1 MAIDTIKSTAVL
13 DGAIATADIADD
25 AVTSAKLDTNISV
38 DGNLG
43 LGTSVSTRKLNVNAG
58 SYGHMLLDTA
68 NAAHGIQI
76 LGQANAA
83 ANSGFDIQYAASTGL
98 KVRTLAVQPLSLQ
111 TSASAGSPSDRLH
124 IHTSGVVSIPQG
136 IELGSGVDATAAN
149 VLDDYEEGTWTPTVG
164 GNATY
169 HGRAGKYTKVGRT
182 VHASGFMQV
191 NALGTGSNNTMS
203 GFPFASSHAGGSNQN
218 GSIGL
223 YLYLAVNVLS
233 LEMYYSN
240 ASTVTAFKGQTT
252 AGGNSSG
259 NLAIFG
265 NNARIDFNITYETA

>member
-1 MAIDTIKSTAVL
+1 MAIDTLGANALASNSVTTAKIANDAVT
-13 DGAIATADIADD
+13 GAKIPADAVVAADIADD
-25 AVTSAKLDTNISV
+25 SITGAKLANDIAISTTGNIATTSSGTLSV
-38 DGNLG
+38 A
-43 LGTSVSTRKLNVNAG
+43 GTATVTGAI
-58 SYGHMLLDTA
+58 TA
-68 NAAHGIQI
+68 
-76 LGQANAA
+76 
-83 ANSGFDIQYAASTGL
+83 S
-98 KVRTLAVQPLSLQ
+98 
-111 TSASAGSPSDRLH
+111 
-124 IHTSGVVSIPQG
+124 SGVAIG
-136 IELGSGVDATAAN
+136 GTGSAN
-149 VLDDYEEGTWTPTVG
+149 TLDDYEEGTWTPTVG

-203 GFPFASSHAGGSNQN
+203 GFPFASSHAGGGNQN

>member
-1 MAIDTIKSTAVL
+1 MSTIKVDTIATRTGSGNITVSNNIAGGGTISGTNLTASGTL
-13 DGAIATADIADD
+13 G
-25 AVTSAKLDTNISV
+25 VT
-38 DGNLG
+38 GNTTVG
-43 LGTSVSTRKLNVNAG
+43 GTLVN
-58 SYGHMLLDTA
+58 
-68 NAAHGIQI
+68 
-76 LGQANAA
+76 
-83 ANSGFDIQYAASTGL
+83 TGL
-98 KVRTLAVQPLSLQ
+98 IT
-111 TSASAGSPSDRLH
+111 AS
-124 IHTSGVVSIPQG
+124 SGVAIG
-136 IELGSGVDATAAN
+136 GTGSAN
-149 VLDDYEEGTWTPTVG
+149 TLDDYEEGTWTPTVG

-203 GFPFASSHAGGSNQN
+203 GFPFTSSHAGGGNQN

-240 ASTVTAFKGQTT
+240 ASTLTAFKGQTT